1 MVSKYNTNQAFE
13 VMNSLHDMISSISCH
28 NDLEEI
34 EQDYLHYIAPLIH
47 SHAAALYYFKPNS
60 IQPIRIAANGVDE
73 EFLSYYE
80 KKGRCLDPLRG
91 WITTKRTPYLSQLL
105 LGLKGWR
112 NHPVYSVVGTVSI
125 DYAMQAPL
133 ICGDEIIGTLNFG
146 REVSEGKYTQLDLQA
161 ISILSQ
167 FLSLAI
173 PNSLAKSNLSR
184 RQEKFCRV
192 MENVQQGIVI
202 MDSNHRMQ
210 YANQEAQKVITRTLG
225 PDKPAYRF
233 SEIIHDA
240 CLASGGTGIVEN
252 NTLLT
257 RFCPIPGSADKQTV
271 ALLNE
276 ISSLSDFAV
285 LGQFLTNR
293 EIDVLTLVEQGM
305 QNREIAEELCISINT
320 VKRHLDNIYCKL
332 QVNSRTELISK
343 AYRIINS
350 IGSSN

>member
-1 MVSKYNTNQAFE
+1 MVPKHNADQAFE

-34 EQDYLHYIAPLIH
+34 EQDYLLYIAPLIQ
-47 SHAAALYYFKPNS
+47 SHAAALYYFKPHET
-60 IQPIRIAANGVDE
+60 QPIRIAANGVDE

-80 KKGRCLDPLRG
+80 IKGRSLDPLRS

-105 LGLKGWR
+105 LGLKGWQ

-133 ICGDEIIGTLNFG
+133 VCGDEIIGTLNFG
-146 REVSEGKYTQLDLQA
+146 REVAEGKYTQLDLKA

-173 PNSLAKSNLSR
+173 PHSLTRLSLSNR
-184 RQEKFCRV
+184 RKEFCQA
-192 MENVQQGIVI
+192 MEHVQQGIVI
-202 MDSNHRMQ
+202 VDSTHKVQ
-210 YANQEAQKVITRTLG
+210 YANREAKKVITRTLG
-225 PDKPAYRF
+225 PHKPARRLA
-233 SEIIHDA
+233 ELIHN
-240 CLASGGTGIVEN
+240 ASQTNGKSGIVEE

-257 RFCPIPGSADKQTV
+257 RFCPIPGSTDKQTV

-276 ISSLSDFAV
+276 VSPPSDFAIFQ
-285 LGQFLTNR
+285 QFLTYR
-293 EIDVLTLVEQGM
+293 EIDVLKLVEQGL
-305 QNREIAEELCISINT
+305 QNREIAEELCVSVNT

-332 QVNSRTELISK
+332 KVNSRTELVAK
-343 AYRIINS
+343 VYRIINC
-350 IGSSN
+350 IGQV